1 MNYIII
7 ARTYVR
13 VYVYTCKD
21 LLNEGFSED
30 LLIFYSLTTVE
41 VLLGEGYEVPGLESW
56 GTCTQDC
63 GVDGPQS
70 GPLLDVVIE
79 PARRAVTHQT
89 IVSSEVGF
97 SVPLSARREW
107 RSGG

>member
-1 MNYIII
+1 MKGF
-7 ARTYVR
+7 THSPQSKSCSVR
-13 VYVYTCKD
+13 FVR
-21 LLNEGFSED
+21 
-30 LLIFYSLTTVE
+30 SL
-41 VLLGEGYEVPGLESW
+41 VLSRGG
-56 GTCTQDC
+56 QDC

-70 GPLLDVVIE
+70 GPLSDVVIE

-89 IVSSEVGF
+89 IVSSEVSF